1 MDVGYVLQD
10 SSSTSSRTYRLAY
23 HNQPIDWL
31 TDWLYSHKY
40 TVTKLDNYNYIIII
54 EFNSGTIKIELDNTM
69 WTVQPEQGRK
79 G

>member
-1 MDVGYVLQD
+1 MQFTAFVFNHFYIKI
-10 SSSTSSRTYRLAY
+10 
-23 HNQPIDWL
+23 NIDRNKG
-31 TDWLYSHKY
+31 DIMSIIIII
-40 TVTKLDNYNYIIII
+40 IIII

>member
-1 MDVGYVLQD
+1 MSYHLPIKTNCNSVLKRMLVGHLQ
-10 SSSTSSRTYRLAY
+10 SLCY
-23 HNQPIDWL
+23 II
-31 TDWLYSHKY
+31 
-40 TVTKLDNYNYIIII
+40 IIII

>member
-1 MDVGYVLQD
+1 MHTFADLNFDGQVFSVL
-10 SSSTSSRTYRLAY
+10 LMC
-23 HNQPIDWL
+23 IL
-31 TDWLYSHKY
+31 TDRRKARVPTW
-40 TVTKLDNYNYIIII
+40 NYCFIII